1 MVLNVVGSSPTGHPK
16 RKKRS
21 FGLFFSFGVPG
32 GQLFFLG
39 FGFGDGVIG
48 LFFVDDGTVVE
59 LEESL
64 GLAQDLNVF
73 AEIPK

>member
-1 MVLNVVGSSPTGHPK
+1 MSWVRVPPGTPK
-16 RKKRS
+16 EKKEVIRP
-21 FGLFFSFGVPG
+21 LFSFGVPG